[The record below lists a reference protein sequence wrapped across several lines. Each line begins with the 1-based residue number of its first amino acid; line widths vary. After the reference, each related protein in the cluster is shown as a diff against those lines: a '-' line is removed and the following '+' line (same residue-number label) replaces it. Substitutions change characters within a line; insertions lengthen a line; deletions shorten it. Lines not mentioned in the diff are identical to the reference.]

1 MSTEKAVAK
10 TGSKNLI
17 IEKLDYVKFISYRKM
32 TKRSKSAWL
41 INDGVDK
48 RNGKGEKKRKL
59 QPSQLPLANA
69 VVFMYCFGQ
78 KRST

>member
-1 MSTEKAVAK
+1 MNTENTVTK
-10 TGSKNLI
+10 TGSKHKEILLKVLEN
-17 IEKLDYVKFISYRKM
+17 LDYIKFISYRKV

-59 QPSQLPLANA
+59 QPS
-69 VVFMYCFGQ
+69 
-78 KRST
+78 